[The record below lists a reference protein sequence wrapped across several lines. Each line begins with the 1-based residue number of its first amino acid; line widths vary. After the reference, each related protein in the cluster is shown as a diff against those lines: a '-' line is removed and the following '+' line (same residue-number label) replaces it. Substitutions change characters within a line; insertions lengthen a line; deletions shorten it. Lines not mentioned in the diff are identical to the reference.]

1 VSSLVTVAS
10 FARPSARMQLTR
22 WLSLSM
28 VRALRFSSSRLRAE
42 QNLRFTGKA
51 PFKASYTLAK
61 GSQPAERHQLASIQS
76 RADLT
81 LYTGSAGHHT
91 YHFTGVGD
99 SLYTDPD
106 ADGLVAPTSGR
117 RGVLRLEQDVFP
129 LPSASFLHGPKHGF
143 CVNDALAS
151 RSGDDLILKL
161 EGQSP
166 FEVEIEVREEG
177 HRSPKTFTIPG
188 ISTKEW
194 PLVLPFDL
202 HTPSAHSISIR
213 RVQDANGCVRLVD
226 STVTKGAARTS
237 LSVPVAE
244 IASIAPVLP
253 SIDACVGD
261 FLEYVVQGAP
271 PFTVKY
277 SFEGK
282 ERSVPLSTSKFT
294 RLAAEPGEFKI
305 VSVGHGQDQCRSN
318 EVNLYVV

>member
-1 VSSLVTVAS
+1 MLRFLLLSCV
-10 FARPSARMQLTR
+10 QLTV
-22 WLSLSM
+22 SLS
-28 VRALRFSSSRLRAE
+28 
-42 QNLRFTGKA
+42 TGKA

-91 YHFTGVGD
+91 YQFSGVGD

-106 ADGLVAPTSGR
+106 AAGLVAPTGGR
-117 RGVLRLEQDVFP
+117 RGLLRLEQDVFS

-143 CVNDALAS
+143 CVNDPLAS

-161 EGQSP
+161 EGQAP

-177 HRSPKTFTIPG
+177 HRTPKTFTIPN

-194 PLVLPFDL
+194 PLVLPLDL
-202 HTPSAHSISIR
+202 HTPSSHSISIR
-213 RVQDANGCVRLVD
+213 RVQDANGCIRLVD

-237 LSVPVAE
+237 LVVPVAE

-253 SIDACVGD
+253 SLDACVGD

-282 ERSVPLSTSKFT
+282 ERSVPLQTSKFT
-294 RLAAEPGEFKI
+294 RLAAEPGLFKI

-318 EVNLYVV
+318 EVNLYVLAVLAFPATSR